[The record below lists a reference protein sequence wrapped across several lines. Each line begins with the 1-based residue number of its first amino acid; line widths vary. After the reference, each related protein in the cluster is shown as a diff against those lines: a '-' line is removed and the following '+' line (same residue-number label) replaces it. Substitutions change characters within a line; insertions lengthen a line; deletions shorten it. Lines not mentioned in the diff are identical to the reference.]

1 MTTADTIML
10 RDKLVSE
17 LRDAAAPLS
26 TDELAARMPWK
37 VEITAT
43 PCELL
48 CQARELPPGLRIREC
63 HQTWHVVEYQRSAQG
78 FAGIYRHLRS
88 LERQGLIRRYHVA
101 GGRRVFWIYQGRDQN
116 PHSPAGHAVT
126 PNRPDDEVHFS

>member
-10 RDKLVSE
+10 RERLVRE
-17 LRDAAAPLS
+17 LRDADAPLS

-37 VEITAT
+37 VEITST

-48 CQARELPPGLRIREC
+48 CQARELPAGLRIREC
-63 HQTWHVVEYQRSAQG
+63 HRSWHVVEYQRTTQG

-88 LERQGLIRRYHVA
+88 LERQGLIRRHKVA
-101 GGRRVFWIYQGRDQN
+101 GLRRVFWIYQVGDQRSN
-116 PHSPAGHAVT
+116 EPVT
-126 PNRPDDEVHFS
+126 NRK

>member
-10 RDKLVSE
+10 RERLVSE
-17 LRDAAAPLS
+17 LRDADAPLS

-37 VEITAT
+37 VEITST

-48 CQARELPPGLRIREC
+48 CQARELPAGLRIREC
-63 HQTWHVVEYQRSAQG
+63 HRSWHVVEYQRTTQG

-88 LERQGLIRRYHVA
+88 LERQGLIRRHKVA
-101 GGRRVFWIYQGRDQN
+101 GLRRVFWIYQVGDQN
-116 PHSPAGHAVT
+116 PQSPAGRVA
-126 PNRPDDEVHFS
+126 PNPPDE